1 MSLWLERS
9 EKEDWINNVSEFNS
23 LVLIYG
29 ILGTGKTTLVRR
41 YAQKHNFKIKNYSF
55 SRSLDISTV
64 LGASKNQILDLT
76 LASIESA
83 WRDSDLIIWDDIH
96 HIKIED
102 RHAIIQFIKS
112 RFDKKHI
119 FISEENLQDELGYEV
134 PALLLEP
141 FSMAEVESYVSG
153 LPPAAKAL
161 FQTKELF
168 LKTGGLPLLI
178 HLSIQQ
184 RNYFSDHKIWM
195 KQLSAP
201 EQKIIWNAVL
211 LAEGIDEDS
220 ELIKTEQSEIWND
233 LVKKNIFEK
242 RENRYFLISALQI
255 LLENEISGS
264 GVKEAASE
272 ILKLQTP
279 LSPLTAFKLEILSQ
293 RADLQTVTSIEP
305 DDMEALSLQSI
316 LFFEK
321 LCEGFLKSDSS
332 NRTTEVRLYR
342 LKRIYLNCLILSSK
356 RQEALGLISIEIN
369 SQFFDALNIEKEWFA
384 YDAIY
389 WLMRSGR
396 YEDAATTI
404 AKFINR
410 ASSPI
415 KEFVTIEQAIPH
427 VQSEP
432 ERAID
437 VLDRGLRQLRNINN
451 PRLRTL
457 CEAQAR
463 YQLAIAKTSKKM
475 FNEAREEFKIAR
487 ALYLQINKPYFAS
500 FCLLNSTWTNY
511 YNGSWNDFV
520 IGVLDLKK
528 TSDKYGFENLSVMVD
543 LLFSLMLF
551 ETGKDAEAYIQIDK
565 GISKA
570 KKIKNL
576 QLLSPCLQAKIKFE
590 FEKTNYD
597 KAIALIGEL
606 KNLGLDGG
614 SSKKLK
620 LFEKAEALTLN
631 DLMDE
636 FPDIEAVNEP
646 FFNRTII
653 LAGHTPKNWKAR
665 TPRDF
670 LLEDEIKLRK
680 SKSEK
685 DRGQFGIDLKI
696 ISNRCKQFP
705 NSVELSLAIQ
715 LALFEHEGIGSENQ
729 RAFDQLKIEV
739 QESTLSS
746 QTKKYF
752 TIWADDIRNRTT
764 TELIDRWQFWR
775 FTDSVDGNEYQV
787 TTKSEKISIPEKP
800 SRSQQGVFVDD
811 TLGEVYYDSRKINEL
826 GNKPVLRQILI
837 FLLENYPQPCTKASF
852 AVRIWGESYSPLV
865 HDPRVYTSIQRLRKL
880 ISQDCITIQESGY
893 SWSTQ
898 YEFLLVRAN
907 RQDFRIEDKTQGFI
921 FEALLKKSKT
931 ADPWMKKSEIA
942 EGAGVTDSTLKRA
955 LAFLVDQGKIERSGA
970 GPSVKYKK
978 KIS

>member
-1 MSLWLERS
+1 MSFWLERG
-9 EKEDWINNVSEFNS
+9 EKDDWINNVSEFNAMA
-23 LVLIYG
+23 LIYG
-29 ILGTGKTTLVRR
+29 ILGTGKTTLVRK
-41 YAQKHNFKIKNYSF
+41 YAQKKNFKVKNYSF

-64 LGASKNQILDLT
+64 LGASKNQSLDVVLN
-76 LASIESA
+76 SIEPT
-83 WRDSDLIIWDDIH
+83 WHESDLIVWDDIH

-102 RHAIIQFIKS
+102 RHVIIQFIKS
-112 RFDKKHI
+112 RYEKKHI
-119 FISEENLQDELGYEV
+119 FISEENLQEELGYEV

-141 FSMAEVESYVSG
+141 FSMTETEAFVNG
-153 LPPAAKAL
+153 LPSPAKDL
-161 FQTKELF
+161 FQSKELF

-178 HLSIQQ
+178 QLSIQQ
-184 RNYFSDHKIWM
+184 KNYFSDHKIWM
-195 KQLSAP
+195 KQLSGP

-220 ELIKTEQSEIWND
+220 RLIKKDQSDIWND

-242 RENRYFLISALQI
+242 RENKYFLTSALQI
-255 LLENEISGS
+255 LLENEISGV
-264 GVKEAASE
+264 GVKEAAAE
-272 ILKLQTP
+272 ILKSQTSV
-279 LSPLTAFKLEILSQ
+279 SPLTAFKLEMLSHSTE
-293 RADLQTVTSIEP
+293 LQTVSAIEP

-321 LCEGFLKSDSS
+321 LCEDFLKSESS
-332 NRTTEVRLYR
+332 NITLEVKLYR

-356 RQEALGLISIEIN
+356 RQDALNLIANEIN
-369 SQFFDALNIEKEWFA
+369 SHFFDVLNVEKEWFA

-396 YEDAATTI
+396 YEEAATTI

-432 ERAID
+432 ERAIE
-437 VLDRGLRQLRNINN
+437 VLDRGLKQLKNISNA
-451 PRLRTL
+451 RLRSL

-463 YQLAIAKTSKKM
+463 YQLAIAKTSKKL
-475 FNEAREEFKIAR
+475 FVDGREEFKLAR

-520 IGVLDLKK
+520 VGVLDLKK

-551 ETGKDAEAYIQIDK
+551 ETGKDAEAFVQIEK
-565 GISKA
+565 GIAKA
-570 KKIKNL
+570 KKIKNM
-576 QLLSPCLQAKIKFE
+576 QLLAPCLQAKIKFE

-597 KAIALIGEL
+597 RAITLMSEL

-614 SSKKLK
+614 KKLK
-620 LFEKAEALTLN
+620 IFEKAESLTLN
-631 DLMDE
+631 DLLDE
-636 FPDIEAVNEP
+636 FPDIDSVNEP
-646 FFNRTII
+646 FYNRTII
-653 LAGHTPKNWKAR
+653 LAGYLPKNWKAR

-670 LLEDEIKLRK
+670 LLEDEMKLRK
-680 SKSEK
+680 SKTEK
-685 DRGQFGIDLKI
+685 DHAQFGVDLKI
-696 ISNRCKQFP
+696 ISNRCKQFQY
-705 NSVELSLAIQ
+705 STELVLAVRLAI
-715 LALFEHEGIGSENQ
+715 LEYEGV
-729 RAFDQLKIEV
+729 EV
-739 QESTLSS
+739 QKKSQVEQLINDIQNSPLSN
-746 QTKKYF
+746 QTKRFF
-752 TIWADDIRNRTT
+752 TIWAEDIKNQTT
-764 TELIDRWQFWR
+764 TKIMDRWQYWR
-775 FTDSVDGNEYQV
+775 FKDSVDGNEYQI
-787 TTKSEKISIPEKP
+787 TTKSQKISTPEKP
-800 SRSQQGVFVDD
+800 SRPQNGVFVDD
-811 TLGEVYYDSRKINEL
+811 TLGEVFYDGKKINEL

-893 SWSTQ
+893 SWGTQ
-898 YEFLLVRAN
+898 YEFQLIRAN

>member
-1 MSLWLERS
+1 MSLWLERA
-9 EKEDWINNVSEFNS
+9 EKDEWINNVSEFNTLA
-23 LVLIYG
+23 LVYG
-29 ILGTGKTTLVRR
+29 ILGTGKTTLARR
-41 YAQKHNFKIKNYSF
+41 YAQKKSFKVKNYSF

-64 LGASKNQILDLT
+64 LGAPKNQSLDVT
-76 LASIESA
+76 LSKIEAA
-83 WRDSDLIIWDDIH
+83 WQDVDLIIWDDIH

-112 RFDKKHI
+112 RFEKKHI
-119 FISEENLQDELGYEV
+119 FISEENIQEELGYEV

-141 FSMAEVESYVSG
+141 FSMAEVDLYVNA
-153 LPPAAKAL
+153 LPPAVKAL
-161 FQTKELF
+161 FQSKELF

-178 HLSIQQ
+178 QLSVQQ
-184 RNYFSDHKIWM
+184 RNYFSDHKIWL

-211 LAEGIDEDS
+211 LAEGIEETS
-220 ELIKTEQSEIWND
+220 ELIKKDQAEIWND

-242 RENRYFLISALQI
+242 RENKFFLTSALQI
-255 LLENEISGS
+255 LLENEISGIA
-264 GVKEAASE
+264 VKEAAAE
-272 ILKLQTP
+272 ILYSP
-279 LSPLTAFKLEILSQ
+279 SNLSALTSFKLGMISQ
-293 RADLQTVTSIEP
+293 NTELTTVLAIEP

-321 LCEGFLKSDSS
+321 LCSDFLKGEGV
-332 NRTTEVRLYR
+332 NKTAEQKLYR
-342 LKRIYLNCLILSSK
+342 VKRIYLNCLILASK
-356 RQEALGLISIEIN
+356 RQEALAYILEEIGA
-369 SQFFDALNIEKEWFA
+369 QFYEGLNIEKEWFA

-396 YEDAATTI
+396 FEDAARNI

-415 KEFVTIEQAIPH
+415 KEFVTIEQASPH
-427 VQSEP
+427 VQTEP
-432 ERAID
+432 ERAIE
-437 VLDRGLRQLRNINN
+437 VLDRGLRQLKNINN

-463 YQLAIAKTSKKM
+463 YQLAIAKTSKKL
-475 FNEAREEFKIAR
+475 FNDARDEFKQAR

-528 TSDKYGFENLSVMVD
+528 TADKYGFENLMVMVD

-551 ETGKDAEAYIQIDK
+551 ETGKDAEAFVQIEK
-565 GISKA
+565 GIAKA
-570 KKIKNL
+570 KKIKNM
-576 QLLSPCLQAKIKFE
+576 QFLSHCLQTKIKFE

-597 KAIALIGEL
+597 KAIAHIGEL
-606 KNLGLDGG
+606 KNLGVDGG
-614 SSKKLK
+614 RKLK
-620 LFEKAEALTLN
+620 LFEKGEALTLN

-636 FPDIEAVNEP
+636 FSDMDSVNEP
-646 FFNRTII
+646 FYNRVI
-653 LAGHTPKNWKAR
+653 LLSGYNPKTWKAR

-670 LLEDEIKLRK
+670 LLEDELKLRK
-680 SKSEK
+680 SKTEK
-685 DRGQFGIDLKI
+685 DQVQFGIDLKI

-705 NSVELSLAIQ
+705 HSGELNFAVQ
-715 LALFEHEGIGSENQ
+715 LALMEFEGIEIQKVPNVETLKSE
-729 RAFDQLKIEV
+729 I
-739 QESTLSS
+739 QESGLSH
-746 QTKKYF
+746 QTKKF
-752 TIWADDIRNRTT
+752 FMIWAEDIQNKTT
-764 TELIDRWQFWR
+764 TKIMDRWQAWR
-775 FTDSVDGNEYQV
+775 FKDSVDGNEYQI
-787 TTKSEKISIPEKP
+787 TTKTQKLSTPDKPNRPPE
-800 SRSQQGVFVDD
+800 GVFVDD
-811 TLGEVYYDSRKINEL
+811 TLGEVYYDGKKINEL

-837 FLLENYPQPCTKASF
+837 FLLENFPQPCTKASF
-852 AVRIWGESYSPLV
+852 AVRTWGESYSPLV

-880 ISQDCITIQESGY
+880 ISADCISIQEAGY

-898 YEFLLVRAN
+898 IDFLLVRAN
-907 RQDFRIEDKTQGFI
+907 RQDFRTEDKTQGFI

-931 ADPWMKKSEIA
+931 IDPWMKKSEIA